1 MFQQFDFMAKLA
13 SWECPQCGLKTHYK
27 GLCRECTEY
36 DETGTPVK
44 PVYRVRVNHTQTER
58 HVHIPT
64 KADFVNS
71 RRRQPS
77 KRQLEKM
84 KEMLNATSRRVD
96 GEGEDSEGDFMSI
109 GEIVAKVEEE

>member
-1 MFQQFDFMAKLA
+1 MAQLA
-13 SWECPQCGLKTHYK
+13 SWECPQCGVKTHYK

-36 DETGTPVK
+36 DDAGIPVK
-44 PVYRVRVNHTQTER
+44 PVYRVRLNHTPTTHQ
-58 HVHIPT
+58 VQIPT
-64 KADFVNS
+64 KNDFVNA

-77 KRQLEKM
+77 KKQLEKM

>member
-1 MFQQFDFMAKLA
+1 MAKLA

-36 DETGTPVK
+36 DDAGIPVK
-44 PVYRVRVNHTQTER
+44 PVYRVRLNHTPTTHQ
-58 HVHIPT
+58 VQIPT
-64 KADFVNS
+64 KNDFVNA

-77 KRQLEKM
+77 KKQLEKM

-96 GEGEDSEGDFMSI
+96 GEGEDSEEDFMSV
-109 GEIVAKVEEE
+109 GEIIAKVEEE